1 MVTIELEN
9 QVEFLSSDH
18 RKKMLKAI
26 GRNADDH
33 KEKIVGEVR
42 IDTHHEAEFRLAAS
56 RPDGDG
62 YRASLAV
69 IVVTRRDLEVIL
81 AAMKAI
87 EIEEERTRGI

>member
-18 RKKMLKAI
+18 RQKMLEAI
-26 GRNADDH
+26 GRNANDH

-56 RPDGDG
+56 RPDENG

-69 IVVTRRDLEVIL
+69 ILVTRRDLELIL

-87 EIEEERTRGI
+87 EIEEGRTRGI